1 LSKEVNCLNSFI
13 ECGRKKEEEEE
24 VRRRNGRRRRKF
36 VMAALILNIYLE
48 VLGRLTFD
56 KSQN

>member
-1 LSKEVNCLNSFI
+1 MNSFI
-13 ECGRKKEEEEE
+13 ECGRKKEEEEG

-36 VMAALILNIYLE
+36 VVAALIPNIYLE